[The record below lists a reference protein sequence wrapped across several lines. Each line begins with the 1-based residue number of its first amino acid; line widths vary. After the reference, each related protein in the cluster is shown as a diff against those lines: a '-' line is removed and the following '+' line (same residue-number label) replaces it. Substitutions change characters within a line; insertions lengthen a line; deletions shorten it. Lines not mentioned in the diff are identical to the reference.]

1 MSRDALGQWS
11 DSGSEDSDDAAEEL
25 EDDDDDDGEEFD
37 DPDTADLE
45 KDQLKHDADA
55 EIPSDDALGSSD
67 EERFAKYTFRGSS
80 QAIPNKGKRVKR
92 PTAADFLDDEAEES
106 EDAEDDEDDG
116 LDGLI
121 DDLGGS
127 ESEEE
132 EGDED
137 EEMMEGEEDSSAED
151 DEEQQGSDDSDEDDD
166 EDEDDED
173 DSDAGPARKSKKS
186 SGLSEAGFFDAG
198 AGQRNVLDT
207 LAKSIEKDVTK
218 GRAARKQR
226 QGFDAA
232 LNIRIRLQKSLVAVN
247 TLPTVEETDESE
259 PYEAAEA
266 AAVKLW
272 NAIDQFRVDM
282 GPSAG
287 QKRKRTVETTD
298 SSDEIWAKMQ
308 ELEREA
314 VVRRKRI
321 LDEWSNKVKKVR
333 VTGATNKPAETSLTT
348 VLENQMQD
356 TERLVSRTQTPR
368 SCAPTQAAKKTGK
381 DPNIYDDADFYQ
393 LLLKE
398 LVDQRS
404 ADTSTG
410 GAQAATIRFAAAKE
424 AKTKKH
430 VDTKASKG
438 RKMRFGVHEK
448 LQNFMASEDR
458 RQWEQHAIDRFFGT
472 LFGQKMVLDEDEA
485 SDEEMGGVNAEEA
498 GLRLFRS

>member
-1 MSRDALGQWS
+1 MSRDALDQWS
-11 DSGSEDSDDAAEEL
+11 DSGSEDFHDAAEGL
-25 EDDDDDDGEEFD
+25 EDDDDDDDDDDDNAEEFD

-67 EERFAKYTFRGSS
+67 EERFANYTFRGSS

-106 EDAEDDEDDG
+106 DGAEDDEDDG
-116 LDGLI
+116 LDRLI

-127 ESEEE
+127 ESDEE

-137 EEMMEGEEDSSAED
+137 EDMMDGEEASSAEG
-151 DEEQQGSDDSDEDDD
+151 DEEQEDSD
-166 EDEDDED
+166 EDEDDEE
-173 DSDAGPARKSKKS
+173 DSDAGPAKKSKKS
-186 SGLSEAGFFDAG
+186 SGSGEAGFFEAG

-287 QKRKRTVETTD
+287 QKRKRSVETTD
-298 SSDEIWAKMQ
+298 SSDDIWAKMQ

-314 VVRRKRI
+314 VVRRKRV

-368 SCAPTQAAKKTGK
+368 SCAPTQAAKKVGK

-410 GAQAATIRFAAAKE
+410 GGQAATIRFAAAKE